1 MIANIKFHVTRCQVV
16 TLYKS
21 ITLPPVDQI
30 IIWLPNSTWTT
41 TLTYYS
47 DT

>member
-1 MIANIKFHVTRCQVV
+1 MIANIKFHVTRCHVV

-30 IIWLPNSTWTT
+30 IIWLPNSTWST